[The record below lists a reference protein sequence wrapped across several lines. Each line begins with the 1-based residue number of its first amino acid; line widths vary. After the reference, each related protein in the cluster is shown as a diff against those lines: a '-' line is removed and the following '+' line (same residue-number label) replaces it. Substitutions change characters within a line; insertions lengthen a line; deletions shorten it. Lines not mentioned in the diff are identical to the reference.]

1 MSTAIAFEA
10 KFDGLRLCLHKQDSQ
25 IKIFTEDKK
34 RDRAPF
40 LPSVVK
46 DMKSLPCQSTILD
59 SETVIWASGAP
70 IPRHEMIK
78 IVVSKTPLKDEDI
91 RVNIFDCLY
100 YNGKSLIDLP
110 WKERQTYL
118 KKVLQK
124 DTKHLKRVV
133 PCIVTDKRSFDRC
146 YKQCTTY
153 PGSEGLMAKSTE
165 SKYPLTGR
173 TGDWAKMKLAKEIK
187 ASVIGILRKPLP
199 LRPAPKSDLTGQEA
213 ISTFKRLQQ
222 KSKTYILRC
231 AYRGKTG
238 KLEAVFSDHKLT
250 PGDLF
255 LKWNASKKKWQGT
268 EDPRIWQMAKGFS
281 PGKRGEYAYGN
292 TYGKKLEPGPKI
304 GSIVTVRPISVRK
317 FEAAGKTMFAWMFPN
332 LREIDPTRNVPDTI
346 DDMERI
352 ARESA
357 ARTPGKKAQMEIM
370 KALHQ
375 C

>member
-1 MSTAIAFEA
+1 
-10 KFDGLRLCLHKQDSQ
+10 
-25 IKIFTEDKK
+25 
-34 RDRAPF
+34 
-40 LPSVVK
+40 
-46 DMKSLPCQSTILD
+46 MKEVILD

-118 KKVLQK
+118 KKVLPK
-124 DTKHLKRVV
+124 DTKHLKRVI
-133 PCIVTDKRSFDRC
+133 PCIVTDRKSFDRC

-153 PGSEGLMAKSTE
+153 AGSEGLMAKSTE

-187 ASVIGILRKPLP
+187 ASVIGMLKKPFP
-199 LRPAPKSDLTGQEA
+199 LRPAP
-213 ISTFKRLQQ
+213 
-222 KSKTYILRC
+222 
-231 AYRGKTG
+231 

-250 PGDLF
+250 PGDLT

-292 TYGKKLEPGPKI
+292 TYGKKLDPGPRM
-304 GSIVTVRPISVRK
+304 GTIVTVRPIMVRK
-317 FEAAGKTMFAWMFPN
+317 FKTDGVTRFSWMFPN

-370 KALHQ
+370 EAIHRY
-375 C
+375 

>member
-25 IKIFTEDKK
+25 INIFTEDKK
-34 RDRAPF
+34 RDRAQF
-40 LPSVVK
+40 LPDVVK
-46 DMKSLPCQSTILD
+46 DMKSLPCQSVILD

-91 RVNIFDCLY
+91 RVNVFDCLY

-118 KKVLQK
+118 KKVLPK

-133 PCIVTDKRSFDRC
+133 PCIVTDKKSFDRC

-153 PGSEGLMAKSTE
+153 AGSEGLMAKSTE
-165 SKYPLTGR
+165 SKYPLSGR

-187 ASVIGILRKPLP
+187 ASVIGMLKKPFP

-213 ISTFKRLQQ
+213 VSTFKRLQQ
-222 KSKTYILRC
+222 KSKTFILRC

-238 KLEAVFSDHKLT
+238 KLEAVFSDHKLS
-250 PGDLF
+250 PGDLQ

-281 PGKRGEYAYGN
+281 VGKRGEYAYGN
-292 TYGKKLEPGPKI
+292 TYAKKLEPAPRI
-304 GSIVTVRPISVRK
+304 GSIVTIRPIMVRK
-317 FEAAGKTMFAWMFPN
+317 FKTNGITRFSWMFPN
-332 LREIDPTRNVPDTI
+332 LREIDPTRSSPDTV

-370 KALHQ
+370 EAIHR